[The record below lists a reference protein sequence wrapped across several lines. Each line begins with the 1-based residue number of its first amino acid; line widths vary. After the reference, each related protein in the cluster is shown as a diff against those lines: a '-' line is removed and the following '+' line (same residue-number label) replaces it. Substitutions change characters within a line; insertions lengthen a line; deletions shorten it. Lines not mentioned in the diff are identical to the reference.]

1 VDIASRQWE
10 GRAVRACEREVYMVL
25 RCSVAGAARWFA
37 AAALMM
43 AACGGKGSN
52 GGAPG
57 DASPGSGG
65 DSGSGGGG
73 VDAAAGSTPI
83 TIRVFADGVPTF
95 TGVTENVPLL
105 AFQDGDGA
113 WTALTGAGGVYHAT
127 ATGARY
133 GVAVGC
139 APPDGGLTVYYQAV
153 GDATDLPVEGCFQP
167 PADPASITVSVLNA
181 DGRQSFVSVGA
192 IGKALADSGS
202 VTLSVPKQKADVF
215 VATQVGPDG
224 AATDPRA
231 LRGVTLDV
239 TANASLAVDLT
250 QAIALESH
258 PLTIVDAQPAGS
270 VETFA
275 QVTSIFYTQ
284 YSYGGHI
291 LLRDTLTPNLPV
303 TTTTQYRTPAAAM
316 RQAGEIMYARALTN
330 GTTAAGLSYMRV
342 VNIQTASAIS
352 LTMTLPEVVT
362 ATPPTV
368 DDAAIPRATA
378 QLPIRPA
385 TLGHALYQASFTTSN
400 AQTSRTVAIIVRPG
414 WAQGQSAVT
423 VATPD
428 LSQLSGWT
436 ADMALLP
443 GVDVDWSVLID
454 DRNVTIETPVSD
466 GKRIIESSLSGTIQR
481 FRAAGVSPIDPPRAA
496 EGARRF
502 ERFAR

>member
-1 VDIASRQWE
+1 MWLRGSSVVVAASW
-10 GRAVRACEREVYMVL
+10 
-25 RCSVAGAARWFA
+25 SA
-37 AAALMM
+37 AAVLTM
-43 AACGGKGSN
+43 AACGGKGSPS

-57 DASPGSGG
+57 ADANPGNSGDAGTGGSGDG
-65 DSGSGGGG
+65 GSGTT
-73 VDAAAGSTPI
+73 AI

-95 TGVTENVPLL
+95 TGVTANVPLL

-113 WTALTGAGGVYHAT
+113 WTALTGTGGVYHAT

-139 APPDGGLTVYYQAV
+139 GLPDGGLTLYYQAV
-153 GDATDLPVEGCFQP
+153 SDATDLPVQGCFQL
-167 PADPASITVSVLNA
+167 PADPASITVGVLNG
-181 DGRQSFVSVGA
+181 DGRQSFVSLGA
-192 IGKALADSGS
+192 FGKPLAGSGS
-202 VTLSVPKQKADVF
+202 VTLSVPRQKADVF

-224 AATDPRA
+224 AATDPKA

-250 QAIALESH
+250 EARALESH

-291 LLRDTLTPNLPV
+291 VFRDTLAPGLPV
-303 TTTTQYRTPAAAM
+303 TTNTQYRTPAAAM
-316 RQAGEIMYARALTN
+316 RQAGEIMYARALTS
-330 GTTAAGLSYMRV
+330 GTTAAGLSYTRV

-352 LTMTLPEVVT
+352 LTMTLPEVFT
-362 ATPPTV
+362 AAAPSV
-368 DDAAIPRATA
+368 DSAAIPRATA

-385 TLGHALYQASFTTSN
+385 TLGHALYQASFSTSN
-400 AQTSRTVAIIVRPG
+400 RTVAMIVRPG
-414 WAQGQSAVT
+414 WAQSQSVVT

-428 LSQLSGWT
+428 LSQLAGWT
-436 ADMALLP
+436 VDMALLP
-443 GVDVDWSVLID
+443 GVDVDWSVLVD

-481 FRAAGVSPIDPPRAA
+481 APLTAGGRAPIGPERAADRD
-496 EGARRF
+496 ARLL